1 MHSITSHAGFSA
13 VFPAFVLLIVN
24 MLKRQTIENDFCFVF
39 FAFPLIPSAH
49 TSSPSSPLRLSHTF
63 NQSKSEQQLNS

>member
-1 MHSITSHAGFSA
+1 MHTTSHAGFSA
-13 VFPAFVLLIVN
+13 VFPALVLLIVN

-39 FAFPLIPSAH
+39 FVSSYTF
-49 TSSPSSPLRLSHTF
+49 TSHLFTLFCSSLSHTF